1 MFSNKAREEIGKL
14 FINMALASFVFA
26 ILQPFL
32 KDKGFSLPDFIFG
45 FILWLSFLIIGF
57 VILNSIKE
65 EKKNGI

>member
-32 KDKGFSLPDFIFG
+32 KNEQTTLN
-45 FILWLSFLIIGF
+45 LIIG
-57 VILNSIKE
+57 ILFWFLFAGIGILFLNKTKE
-65 EKKNGI
+65 ENNNG